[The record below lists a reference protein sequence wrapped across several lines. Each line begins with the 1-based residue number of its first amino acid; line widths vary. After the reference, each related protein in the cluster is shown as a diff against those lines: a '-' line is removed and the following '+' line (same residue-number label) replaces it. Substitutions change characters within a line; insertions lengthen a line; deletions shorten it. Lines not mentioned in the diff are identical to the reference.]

1 MTGETDLQ
9 KLLKEMKPKLNEGEF
24 VYCSV
29 NSRSRAAELNPLCFF
44 QEAEGVT
51 VILRREDADKAGI
64 SYPIICAWITL
75 TVHSALEAVGLTAA
89 VSHALT
95 DANISC
101 NVVAAFYHDH
111 IFVPIKDARQAMNVL
126 WTLTGASHEQ

>member
-9 KLLKEMKPKLNEGEF
+9 TLLKEMKPKLNNGEF
-24 VYCSV
+24 VYCTID
-29 NSRSRAAELNPLCFF
+29 SRSRAAELNPLCLF
-44 QEAEGVT
+44 QEEEGVT
-51 VILRREDADKAGI
+51 VILPREDADKAGL
-64 SYPIICAWITL
+64 SYPTICAWITL

-111 IFVPIKDARQAMNVL
+111 IFVPVKDAEQAMQVL
-126 WTLTGASHEQ
+126 LKLTEL